1 MTIEFV
7 RKRLQDQQNYVDVLG
22 KNCRNEV
29 FVSAYETLMYW
40 RNKLNEMENKLEE
53 SISDINS

>member
-7 RKRLQDQQNYVDVLG
+7 RKRLQDQQDYFDRLG
-22 KNCRNEV
+22 KNCRHEV